1 MVMTKA
7 WYTKIESS
15 IIWLEDVLEGPM
27 DIVDLLLHFNT
38 SVKQNIGRGERAELL
53 TKRSFS
59 QMQGFECNWQ
69 LSVIKINELKPSC
82 PQWQPREFCDF
93 KIHVDVNRTI
103 FHQNAFCFWCW
114 LDLKA
119 FLKSIEL
126 ESKQET
132 NSWSKKAKRQQKT
145 LKINNISFPPFFI
158 YQQKQKGTKLYNFAI
173 HSYNQAELL
182 LGGNNCP
189 KRKPRKRSWVV
200 LEGLWGFVSIPLCT
214 SSRYSPHIDLPNTD
228 KKQGEKLTR
237 GKRIWAAWFYF
248 FIGWKY
254 EKINSGEKEV
264 GSKVDLQDSLKLLQ
278 SEDSIMT
285 QERVLFFFLNYV
297 LCWQTSL

>member
-1 MVMTKA
+1 MLFFLVQASGPSSPMVMIKA

-27 DIVDLLLHFNT
+27 DIVDLLLHFNR
-38 SVKQNIGRGERAELL
+38 SVKRNIGRGERAELL

-145 LKINNISFPPFFI
+145 LKINNTSFPPFFI

-182 LGGNNCP
+182 LGAITVPKGNP
-189 KRKPRKRSWVV
+189 
-200 LEGLWGFVSIPLCT
+200 E
-214 SSRYSPHIDLPNTD
+214 
-228 KKQGEKLTR
+228 R
-237 GKRIWAAWFYF
+237 GH
-248 FIGWKY
+248 G
-254 EKINSGEKEV
+254 
-264 GSKVDLQDSLKLLQ
+264 
-278 SEDSIMT
+278 
-285 QERVLFFFLNYV
+285 
-297 LCWQTSL
+297 LCWKVCEALWASHCAPPLGVLLALICPTQTRNREKSWQGAKGFGLPGFISSLDGNTKK

>member
-1 MVMTKA
+1 MLFFLVQASGPSSPMVMIKA

-27 DIVDLLLHFNT
+27 DIVDLLLHFNR
-38 SVKQNIGRGERAELL
+38 SVKRNIGRGERAELL

-132 NSWSKKAKRQQKT
+132 NSWSKKQKDSR
-145 LKINNISFPPFFI
+145 KHWKSIIPPFLPSLSI
-158 YQQKQKGTKLYNFAI
+158 NKSRKEQNCTTLPYTLTTKQNCY
-173 HSYNQAELL
+173 
-182 LGGNNCP
+182 LG
-189 KRKPRKRSWVV
+189 
-200 LEGLWGFVSIPLCT
+200 
-214 SSRYSPHIDLPNTD
+214 
-228 KKQGEKLTR
+228 Q
-237 GKRIWAAWFYF
+237 
-248 FIGWKY
+248 
-254 EKINSGEKEV
+254 
-264 GSKVDLQDSLKLLQ
+264 
-278 SEDSIMT
+278 
-285 QERVLFFFLNYV
+285 
-297 LCWQTSL
+297 